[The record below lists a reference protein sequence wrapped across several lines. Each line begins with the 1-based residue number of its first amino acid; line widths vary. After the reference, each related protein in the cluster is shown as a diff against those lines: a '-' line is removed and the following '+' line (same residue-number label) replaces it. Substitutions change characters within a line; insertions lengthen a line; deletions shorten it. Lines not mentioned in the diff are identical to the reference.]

1 MLLSL
6 GSSDLEMDN
15 LPNKRRSDNLQP
27 CGHPEHFWARWI
39 GKENSNVMRV
49 DHAQH
54 AHHERRQTNKDPR
67 RQSALCRAYPHIA
80 INAKAVADHSGEPT
94 PTLRAPTG
102 PRSTCSVPWI
112 KPFLRSPFLRT
123 APLSPIPV
131 RFRRNCWP
139 QPMWLGRLTRT
150 LLFPTTRS
158 KDWFLFLTP

>member
-6 GSSDLEMDN
+6 GSSDLEMN
-15 LPNKRRSDNLQP
+15 TLPTERRSDNLQA

-80 INAKAVADHSGEPT
+80 INAKAVADHSGEPVQNFCQVCASFF
-94 PTLRAPTG
+94 LAPQRVDNKTHVDQRYAFG
-102 PRSTCSVPWI
+102 HV
-112 KPFLRSPFLRT
+112 
-123 APLSPIPV
+123 
-131 RFRRNCWP
+131 
-139 QPMWLGRLTRT
+139 
-150 LLFPTTRS
+150 
-158 KDWFLFLTP
+158 